1 MLRGTLDT
9 FSQRQQCPTTYDNS
23 KDTGMWQQQGINAT
37 GAVSRYSALSWFQPD
52 ERVRDWPLMGGPA
65 AVTSVLALYLMGCV
79 VVGPRLMRD
88 CKAFSMRP
96 TMFAYNVAMVGLSV
110 FFAYLTVTL
119 AYFKSGYNLVCQAND
134 SKTNPLGDIIS
145 YYGWWY
151 VMLKVGELL
160 DTVFFVL
167 RKKNDHISFLHV
179 LHHTLALITVWLDVN
194 LGIMGQVALFPLLN
208 SSVHVVMYS
217 YYALSALPPSIRPNL
232 WWKRYVTV
240 FQIAQ
245 FFVLM
250 VHSLVPVF
258 KDCDFPRAFA
268 VFMALEA
275 GLFFYLFS
283 DFYVKNYGTE
293 KERASSAKLKGH

>member
-1 MLRGTLDT
+1 M
-9 FSQRQQCPTTYDNS
+9 RQQQD
-23 KDTGMWQQQGINAT
+23 MWQQQGVNGT
-37 GAVSRYSALSWFQPD
+37 EAVSDYSALSWFKPD
-52 ERVRDWPLMGGPA
+52 ERIRDWPLMGSPA

-96 TMFAYNVAMVGLSV
+96 ILIAYNVAMVALSV
-110 FFAYLTVTL
+110 FFAYLTVTI
-119 AYFKSGYNLVCQAND
+119 AYFKSGYSLVCQAND
-134 SKTNPLGDIIS
+134 SKTNPFREVIF

-194 LGIMGQVALFPLLN
+194 LAIMGQVALFPLLN
-208 SSVHVVMYS
+208 CSVHVVMYS
-217 YYALSALPPSIRPNL
+217 YYALAALPPSLRPNL
-232 WWKRYVTV
+232 WWKRYVTI

-258 KDCDFPRAFA
+258 KDCDFPRPFA

-283 DFYVKNYGTE
+283 DFYVKNYGSP
-293 KERASSAKLKGH
+293 KQGVSSAKLKGQ

>member
-1 MLRGTLDT
+1 MPQTAAD
-9 FSQRQQCPTTYDNS
+9 
-23 KDTGMWQQQGINAT
+23 MWQQQSLVNAT
-37 GAVSRYSALSWFQPD
+37 DMSRYRALSWFQPD
-52 ERVRDWPLMGGPA
+52 ERVLDWPLMGSPA
-65 AVTSVLALYLMGCV
+65 GVTSVLALYLAGCL

-88 CKAFSMRP
+88 CKAFSLRP
-96 TMFAYNVAMVGLSV
+96 VLIAYNAAMVVASV
-110 FFAYLTVTL
+110 FFAQLTVKM
-119 AYFKSGYNLVCQAND
+119 AYIESGYSLICQAND
-134 SKTNPLGDIIS
+134 SKTNPLADAMI

-167 RKKNDHISFLHV
+167 RKKADHISFLHV
-179 LHHTLALITVWLDVN
+179 LHHTLALITVWMDVN

-208 SSVHVVMYS
+208 CSVHVVMYT
-217 YYALSALPPSIRPNL
+217 YYALSALPPSMRPTL

-258 KDCDFPRAFA
+258 KDCSFPKAFA
-268 VFMALEA
+268 IFMALEA

-283 DFYVKNYGTE
+283 DFYVTHYTTPAKN
-293 KERASSAKLKGH
+293 SSTSKLKGH